1 MRSETGGLYSK
12 CTNVDMW
19 LKFIWEFKKK
29 KRGGILKA
37 VISFLHLHVSQSV
50 LSPYVGSLV
59 CKIGLIFR
67 ITPTHFL
74 QVRKTW
80 LWWPYRSRTK
90 ALSYFCHCILINQ
103 KPPHHPPL
111 PFPPKQGCYISRPSI
126 NSLFPTHVGED
137 GGLAFLSV
145 PFPREPWK
153 IHPFN
158 TSFSVCLELVF
169 PIEVLER
176 GIVFNLNLSRGR
188 LCWLPLSCST
198 GPDGDLLKGTS
209 VE

>member
-29 KRGGILKA
+29 TDYFESSYFFP
-37 VISFLHLHVSQSV
+37 SFACFSKCPFTLCGKSSF
-50 LSPYVGSLV
+50 
-59 CKIGLIFR
+59 KIGLIFR
-67 ITPTHFL
+67 IMPTHFFL

-90 ALSYFCHCILINQ
+90 ALSYFCHCILMNQ

-126 NSLFPTHVGED
+126 NSPFPTHVGED

>member
-29 KRGGILKA
+29 NGLFWKQLFLSFICMFLK
-37 VISFLHLHVSQSV
+37 VSFHLMWEAYFARLDLFSASC
-50 LSPYVGSLV
+50 L
-59 CKIGLIFR
+59 LI
-67 ITPTHFL
+67 FL

-90 ALSYFCHCILINQ
+90 ALSYFCHCILMNQ

-126 NSLFPTHVGED
+126 NSPFPTHVGED